1 MDNNFTLPFL
11 LRYDAWVL
19 VVILFVLM
27 IISIRLG
34 VYYGKHRE
42 RKSEYQENPANS
54 TIYGSI
60 LGLLAFILGFTFSMS
75 GTRYENRHQAIVE
88 EANAIGT
95 AILRADV
102 YPDSD
107 RTVLR
112 THFKHYLQARIAYIE
127 AGPDMNKIIAADK
140 ALAHHQALLW
150 GHAIW
155 FSKHN
160 PSILISGQML
170 PWLTDMFDAAEFTR
184 NAEIIRVPQS
194 VVLML
199 FSLSLI
205 GAFFLGYLS
214 VGKGRFDWVTGIGFC
229 LLSAIVIF
237 ITLDL
242 DRPRRGLIN
251 MGASWYAITS
261 QMSNFENQ

>member
-1 MDNNFTLPFL
+1 MNDNLPLPFL

-19 VVILFVLM
+19 VIILFLLM
-27 IISIRLG
+27 IVFIRLG
-34 VYYGKHRE
+34 AYFGRHRK
-42 RKSEYQENPANS
+42 RKEEYQDNPANS
-54 TIYGSI
+54 TVYGSI

-75 GTRYENRHQAIVE
+75 GTRYENRHQAIVN
-88 EANAIGT
+88 EANCIGT
-95 AILRADV
+95 AILRADI

-107 RTVLR
+107 RTILR
-112 THFKHYLQARIAYIE
+112 THFKNYLQARIDYIK
-127 AGPDMNKIIAADK
+127 AGPDLNKIAAADK

-150 GHAIW
+150 GHAVW

-184 NAEIIRVPQS
+184 NSEIIRVPQS
-194 VVLML
+194 VVIML

-229 LLSAIVIF
+229 VLSSIVIF

-242 DRPRRGLIN
+242 DRPRRGLID
-251 MGASWYAITS
+251 MDASWYAIIS